1 MIDLV
6 SLSAVSLSD
15 VGRVREHNED
25 AVFVDADQGLAVLA
39 DGMGGYMAGE
49 VASQIAIEVLREH
62 VGRASDAATLA
73 KVDPL
78 TGLTTAAQ
86 RIRNAVIE
94 ANQRIY
100 AEATK
105 KRDQDGMGTTL
116 VTVLIYAETACV
128 AHVGDS
134 RVYRLRGGL
143 LSQITRDHSLVQEQI
158 DAGKL
163 TAEEAKSSGY
173 KNLVTRA
180 LGIDAL
186 TEADINEFRVAQG
199 DIFMLCSDGLSDM
212 ITDDVIEETMASG
225 LPKATIAK
233 NLVELANQA
242 GGRDNVSV
250 VLLQV
255 DRLPG
260 ADQAWWK
267 KWKDKSQTK
276 VDVK

>member
-1 MIDLV
+1 MIELV
-6 SLSAVSLSD
+6 SLSTVALSD

-25 AVFVDADQGLAVLA
+25 AVFADADQGLAILA

-49 VASQIAIEVLREH
+49 VASQIAIEALREH
-62 VGRASDAATLA
+62 VGKGADAATLA

-100 AEATK
+100 AEAAK

-116 VTVLIYAETACV
+116 VAVLIYAETACV

-134 RVYRLRGGL
+134 RVYRLRKGVL
-143 LSQITRDHSLVQEQI
+143 TQMTRDHSLVQEQI

-186 TEADINEFRVAQG
+186 TEADINEFRIAQG

-212 ITDDVIEETMASG
+212 ITDEMIRDEMASG

-233 NLVELANQA
+233 NLIDLANQS
-242 GGRDNVSV
+242 GGRDNISV

-260 ADQAWWK
+260 AEQAWWK
-267 KWKDKSQTK
+267 KWENNKQAKAL
-276 VDVK
+276 VK